1 MPPRRAVA
9 ARRSLVI
16 APLGVA
22 VLFGVAA
29 CNSGAMSASG
39 GATDLS
45 FVTITPDAQQVG
57 VRPTTVV
64 RVRATEGS
72 VQSVRVVATSGEA
85 VAGAFSTDHK
95 SWASRG
101 PLQTATTYDV
111 TVSATNSKH
120 RGVTVSSVFWTLKPK
135 HRLVAA
141 VAPLGGE
148 TVGIG
153 MPIAVYFSAPVKE
166 RATVERRFHVIS
178 SNNTT
183 GAWHWY
189 SAKEMHYR
197 PPTYWPAG
205 DHVSLS
211 YDLRGLDAGDNTWGD
226 QHRTISFNI
235 GPSHVST
242 VNAKAHTMQVYDS
255 GKLVQTYPV
264 STGRDKYPTTSGVH
278 VVLNKNPLQV
288 MDSATVGIPR
298 NSPDGYFEKVPWSV
312 RISNSGEF
320 VHDAPWSV
328 HSQGH
333 VNVSHGCVNLSPTAS
348 KWFFD
353 FSRRGD
359 IVRVI
364 GTPRRLQQGNGYAD
378 WNLSW
383 SEWIAGD
390 PLA

>member
-1 MPPRRAVA
+1 MPSMK
-9 ARRSLVI
+9 ARSAVI
-16 APLGVA
+16 APIGAA

-29 CNSGAMSASG
+29 CNSGPMSGASG
-39 GATDLS
+39 TTDPS
-45 FVTITPDAQQVG
+45 FVTVTPSAQQNG
-57 VRPTTVV
+57 VRPNTVV
-64 RVRATEGS
+64 RVRASEGS
-72 VQSVRVVATSGEA
+72 VQSVRVATTSGDA
-85 VAGAFSTDHK
+85 VPGAFSADHK
-95 SWASRG
+95 SWASRA

-111 TVSATNSKH
+111 TVAATDKK
-120 RGVTVSSVFWTLKPK
+120 RRAVTVSSVFWTLKPK
-135 HRLVAA
+135 HRLAAA
-141 VAPLGGE
+141 VAPLTGE
-148 TVGIG
+148 TVGVG
-153 MPIAVYFSAPVKE
+153 MPIAVYFVAPVKQ
-166 RATVERRFHVIS
+166 RAAVERRFHVIS
-178 SNNTT
+178 TDTT
-183 GAWHWY
+183 AGAWHWY
-189 SAKEMHYR
+189 SDKEMHYR
-197 PPTYWPAG
+197 PPTYWSAG

-211 YDLRGLDAGDNTWGD
+211 YDLRGLDAGATTWGD
-226 QHRTISFNI
+226 QHRTISFTI
-235 GPSHVST
+235 GSSHVSK
-242 VNAKAHTMQVYDS
+242 VNAKAHTMQVFAD
-255 GKLVQTYPV
+255 GKLAQTYPV
-264 STGRDKYPTTSGVH
+264 STGRDKYPTTSGIH

-359 IVRVI
+359 IVQVS